1 MKPLSWT
8 VLCLVSQL
16 AMARDISD
24 PQRYSCLQGDC
35 RMGQGIVRDNLL
47 GVDLRGRWSNA
58 STVAG
63 EIYTVTLPRVP
74 ERQFVQR
81 YGADGLLD
89 SGDSPLS
96 LGVIGQVVPS
106 FSGTYKRIEHPFV
119 RSVVAVID
127 QGVYDTGTGIQYRGR
142 FQYLPSRGV
151 AAGHWT
157 HGYWVFYGDQVDLEE
172 NEREHGLY
180 VSSESAAAMKVTFFK
195 ADPGYLAILEN
206 KRRRD
211 LEIAG
216 EEFDEQASRKRWL
229 YALSILGE
237 VATTV
242 TRGGLDAAQPGGGS
256 LAGSLP
262 GAGGL
267 KANVGNDIAI
277 ELVSSMLSGNT
288 EQLDI
293 TRLALQA
300 VGSSVKDKA
309 LAGQLNTVI
318 RAVQQAP

>member
-1 MKPLSWT
+1 MR
-8 VLCLVSQL
+8 LVICIAL
-16 AMARDISD
+16 ALAVQTASAKDIGD
-24 PQRYSCLQGDC
+24 PQRFTCLQGDC
-35 RMGQGIVRDNLL
+35 RMGQGTVRDNLL

-63 EIYTVTLPRVP
+63 ETYTVTLPNVP
-74 ERQFVQR
+74 GKQFVQR
-81 YGADGLLD
+81 YAADGMLE
-89 SGDSPLS
+89 SGDNPLS
-96 LGVIGQVVPS
+96 LGVIGRVVPS

-127 QGVYDTGTGIQYRGR
+127 QGMYDTGTGIQYRGR

-157 HGYWVFYGDQVDLEE
+157 TGYWVFYGDRVDVEE
-172 NEREHGLY
+172 NESEHGLY
-180 VSSESAAAMKVTFFK
+180 VSNESAAATKVMFFK

-216 EEFDEQASRKRWL
+216 EEFSEQASRKRWL

-242 TRGGLDAAQPGGGS
+242 TSGGVGATQQGSGS
-256 LAGSLP
+256 LTGSLL
-262 GAGGL
+262 GAGGI

-277 ELVSSMLSGNT
+277 QVVSSMLSGNT

-293 TRLALQA
+293 TNLALQA